1 MTMITN
7 NVLMPSDDDNNPSSK
22 KDTTKHPAD
31 NSSVRNRIPAPD
43 AANETTNASSR
54 AKTVSLNTL
63 LEKLRHDFYHG
74 SAPVEYAIAN
84 EPWGTLALRPGD
96 VLGLAAP
103 PGMGKTSLVSQ
114 LTDNALRL
122 NASAVCLH
130 ANVEMLPATLIER
143 KMANLSGVPYADIA
157 SRQGLLGHQHQIDPA
172 FATLAD
178 IGDRMFF
185 MGQPYS
191 LEHLSAAILQTKP
204 TIVVLDYLQ
213 RIECCDGVADSR
225 NRLNTV
231 MQEARVIAS
240 AGIAVVLV
248 SAVARTP
255 SKKGGGYNS
264 KEIGMGSFRESSEI
278 EYGCDDAFVM
288 VEEENS
294 ETSDGCRV
302 VVLRHVKSR
311 NHKRHDLRLKFD
323 GAIQRFHKLPDQK
336 DNEEKAG
343 PLANGYGSTDGTTSK
358 KPKRLAGD
366 FFIDPWNSGLPGEG
380 E

>member
-1 MTMITN
+1 MITN
-7 NVLMPSDDDNNPSSK
+7 NVLMPSDDDNASLSK
-22 KDTTKHPAD
+22 KDTSPTPND
-31 NSSVRNRIPAPD
+31 NSSVRNRTPAL
-43 AANETTNASSR
+43 AAAHEATNASSR
-54 AKTVSLNTL
+54 AKIVSLNTL
-63 LEKLRHDFYHG
+63 LEELRYDFYHG
-74 SAPVEYAIAN
+74 LAPVEYAIAN

-130 ANVEMLPATLIER
+130 VNVEMLPATLIER

-157 SRQGLLGHQHQIDPA
+157 SRQGLLGHQRQIDPA

-185 MGQPYS
+185 MGRPFS

-288 VEEENS
+288 VEEEKS

-311 NHKRHDLRLKFD
+311 NHKRHDLRLEFD
-323 GAIQRFHKLPDQK
+323 GAIQRFRKLPDQK
-336 DNEEKAG
+336 EDKWSAG
-343 PLANGYGSTDGTTSK
+343 PLADGHDSK
-358 KPKRLAGD
+358 EGTGCTKPKRLAAE
-366 FFIDPWNSGLPGEG
+366 FCIDPWIGGLPSEDD
-380 E
+380 

>member
-1 MTMITN
+1 
-7 NVLMPSDDDNNPSSK
+7 
-22 KDTTKHPAD
+22 
-31 NSSVRNRIPAPD
+31 
-43 AANETTNASSR
+43 
-54 AKTVSLNTL
+54 
-63 LEKLRHDFYHG
+63 
-74 SAPVEYAIAN
+74 
-84 EPWGTLALRPGD
+84 
-96 VLGLAAP
+96 
-103 PGMGKTSLVSQ
+103 
-114 LTDNALRL
+114 
-122 NASAVCLH
+122 
-130 ANVEMLPATLIER
+130 
-143 KMANLSGVPYADIA
+143 MANLSGVPYANIA
-157 SRQGLLGHQHQIDPA
+157 SRQGLLGYKHQIDPA

-185 MGQPYS
+185 MGTPYS

-213 RIECCDGVADSR
+213 RIECCDGVADTR

-294 ETSDGCRV
+294 ETRDGCRV

-311 NHKRHDLRLKFD
+311 NHKRHDLRLEFD

-336 DNEEKAG
+336 DNAGRAG
-343 PLANGYGSTDGTTSK
+343 PLAGGHASSDGKTSK
-358 KPKRLAGD
+358 TPRQRGRD
-366 FFIDPWNSGLPGEG
+366 FSIDPWSSGLPGEG